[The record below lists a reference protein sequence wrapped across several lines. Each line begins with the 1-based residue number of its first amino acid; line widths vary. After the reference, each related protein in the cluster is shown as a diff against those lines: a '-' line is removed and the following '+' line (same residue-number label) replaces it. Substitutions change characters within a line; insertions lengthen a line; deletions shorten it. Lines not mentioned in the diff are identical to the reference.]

1 MEATIYIQYP
11 EYVLLALIAYLQAYL
26 RVEKQHAMID
36 LRAWTSIDFVR
47 MSLTSI
53 FDVTTSVLSYHIK
66 QSFGY

>member
-26 RVEKQHAMID
+26 RIEKQHAMID
-36 LRAWTSIDFVR
+36 LRPLTSIDFVR